1 MNISYNWLKKYIAA
15 DLSAEAMATI
25 LTDIGLEVE
34 SFEKIET
41 VRGGLQGVVVGEVLT
56 CEKHPDSDHLH
67 VTTVDVGAPEPL
79 RIVCGAPNCRKGLKV
94 LCATVGAVLYPEGG
108 DEAFKIKRS
117 KIRGVES
124 LGMLC
129 AEDELGIGASHDGIM
144 ELPADA
150 PVGMPAKEY
159 LHIEDDYLIGVGL
172 TPNRVDAASHIG
184 VARDLAAYLRAKGD
198 AEARVLWPD
207 VSAFAVD
214 DHALEIGVTVEN
226 AEAAPRYTGVT
237 ITGCKIGPSPD
248 WMQNALRAAGIHPKN
263 NLVDITNYVLFELG
277 QPLHAFD
284 ARKIEG
290 RRIVVKTC
298 AEGTPFVTLDGVE
311 RKLSDRDLMICSAER
326 PMCIGGVFGGL
337 ESGVGDDTTDIFLES
352 AYFNPVWVRKTA
364 KRHGLNTDSSWRFER
379 GVDPRLQVY
388 ALKRAALLFKEL
400 AGGRISSDIVEVS
413 AGEPADFVFDF
424 SPARSNALIGK
435 ELSEQTYRT
444 ILDALDVKI
453 LDERDGVWRVAVPP
467 YRVDVQREADLV
479 EEVLRI
485 YGYNNV
491 EIPVQVRSTLSYAAK
506 PDRNRLMNLAADYLT
521 AGGFTEIMSNSLT
534 KESYYEG
541 LTSYPAARCVRIL
554 NPLSADLNV
563 MRQTLLFNTMEA
575 VQLNANRRNGNLR
588 LYEFGNCYFY
598 DEAAR
603 DAEKPLS
610 AYSEQYRLAIAVTG
624 AAVPQSWN
632 AKPQASSFFTLRAV
646 AEKLL
651 RRFGL
656 DIYALKCEPLQS
668 DLFGDGISLSAGN
681 GRELLQ
687 MGVVAPRIRRA
698 FDLKQEVYYLEMNFD
713 ALVKSTRKHRI
724 AFEELSKF
732 PEVKRDLAL
741 LVDRQVT
748 FAQLRAIALAT
759 ERKLLKSVS
768 LFDVYEGD
776 KLPEGKKSYALSFVL
791 EDKSQTLTD
800 KAIERGIGARGLR
813 AVLEEVMTKIMYS
826 VPSDPAI
833 VKVTITASC
842 VTDGADPEIV
852 RDPERRQRPRLG
864 KASLRAERGG
874 AVGTNAG

>member
-1 MNISYNWLKKYIAA
+1 MNISYNWLKRYLDTDLPAEEIAR
-15 DLSAEAMATI
+15 I

-34 SFEKIET
+34 GFEKIET
-41 VRGGLQGVVVGEVLT
+41 VKGGLHGVVVGEVLT
-56 CEKHPDSDHLH
+56 CTDHPDSDHLH
-67 VTTVDVGAPEPL
+67 LTTVDVGAGDPL
-79 RIVCGAPNCRKGLKV
+79 QIVCGAPNCRAGLKV
-94 LCATVGAVLYPEGG
+94 LCATVGTVLYPGG
-108 DEAFKIKRS
+108 GEEFKIKRS

-150 PVGMPAKEY
+150 RVGMTAKEY
-159 LHIEDDYLIGVGL
+159 LGIEDDYLIEVGL

-184 VARDLAAYLRAKGD
+184 VARDLAAYLRSQGLN
-198 AEARVLWPD
+198 AEVKMPD
-207 VSAFAVD
+207 VSAFAPD
-214 DHALEIGVTVEN
+214 NHDLPVTVRVEN
-226 AEAAPRYTGVT
+226 HEAAPRYAGVT
-237 ITGCKIGPSPD
+237 VKNCKIGPSPE
-248 WMQNALRAAGIHPKN
+248 WMQNCLRAAGINPKN
-263 NLVDITNYVLFELG
+263 NLVDITNFVLFELG

-284 ARKIEG
+284 AAKIEG
-290 RRIVVKTC
+290 REVVVRTC

-311 RKLSDRDLMICSAER
+311 RKLTDKDLMICSAER
-326 PMCIGGVFGGL
+326 PMCIAGVFGGL
-337 ESGVGDDTTDIFLES
+337 DSGVSDTTTDVFIES

-364 KRHGLNTDSSWRFER
+364 KRFGLNTDSSFRFER
-379 GVDPRLQVY
+379 GIDPNMQVY
-388 ALKRAALLFKEL
+388 AAKRAALLMKEL
-400 AGGRISSDIVEVS
+400 AGGTISSGITDIYP
-413 AGEPADFVFDF
+413 EPIGDFVFDI
-424 SPARSNALIGK
+424 SLARVNALIGK
-435 ELSEQTYRT
+435 EIPETVVRT
-444 ILDALDVKI
+444 IIAALEVKI
-453 LDERDGVWRVAVPP
+453 LAEKDGVLTVAVPP

-479 EEVLRI
+479 EDILRI

-491 EIPVQVRSTLSYAAK
+491 EIPTQVRSTLSYAPK
-506 PDRNRLMNLAADYLT
+506 PDRNRLMNLAADYLS
-521 AGGFTEIMSNSLT
+521 ANGFTEIMSNSLT
-534 KESYYEG
+534 KAAYYEG
-541 LTSYPAARCVRIL
+541 LTSYKREHCVKIL
-554 NPLSADLNV
+554 NPLSNDLNV
-563 MRQTLLFNTMEA
+563 MRQTLLFNMLEA
-575 VQLNANRRNGNLR
+575 VQLNTNHRNGDLK

-598 DEAAR
+598 DEAKRSEADR
-603 DAEKPLS
+603 LAP
-610 AYSEQYRLAIAVTG
+610 YSEEYRLAIAVTG

-681 GRELLQ
+681 GKELLQ
-687 MGVVAPRIRRA
+687 MGVVASRIRRA

-768 LFDVYEGD
+768 LFDVSEGD

-800 KAIERGIGARGLR
+800 KAIER
-813 AVLEEVMTKIMYS
+813 VMNNLQ
-826 VPSDPAI
+826 AQF
-833 VKVTITASC
+833 
-842 VTDGADPEIV
+842 
-852 RDPERRQRPRLG
+852 ERQ
-864 KASLRAERGG
+864 AG
-874 AVGTNAG
+874 AVVR

>member
-1 MNISYNWLKKYIAA
+1 MNISYNWLKRYIDT
-15 DLSAEAMATI
+15 DLPAEKVAEI

-34 SFEKIET
+34 GFEKIET
-41 VRGGLQGVVVGEVLT
+41 IKGGLAGVVVGEVLT
-56 CEKHPDSDHLH
+56 CEEHPDSDHLH
-67 VTTVDVGAPEPL
+67 VTTVDVGTGEPL
-79 RIVCGAPNCRKGLKV
+79 QIVCGAPNCRAGLKV
-94 LCATVGAVLYPEGG
+94 LCATVGTVLYPGGG
-108 DEAFKIKRS
+108 DEEFKIKRS

-150 PVGMPAKEY
+150 PVGMTAKEY
-159 LHIEDDYLIGVGL
+159 LHIEDDYLIEVGL

-563 MRQTLLFNTMEA
+563 MRQTLLFGGLECIA
-575 VQLNANRRNGNLR
+575 HNANRKNADLKFF
-588 LYEFGNCYFY
+588 EFGNCYYFREENKCP
-598 DEAAR
+598 DIVPGVSSSR
-603 DAEKPLS
+603 DPEVIQHVLD
-610 AYSEQYRLAIAVTG
+610 AYSEDYHLGLWVTG
-624 AAVPQSWN
+624 KRVSGSW
-632 AKPQASSFFTLRAV
+632 AHPDEDSSFYELKAYVLNILTRLGMN
-646 AEKLL
+646 
-651 RRFGL
+651 FGAL
-656 DIYALKCEPLQS
+656 VFAPSRNDIYSK
-668 DLFGDGISLSAGN
+668 GIEIQNRGGKVLAMLGIVS
-681 GRELLQ
+681 RKIQ
-687 MGVVAPRIRRA
+687 KMMDV
-698 FDLKQEVYYLEMNFD
+698 DHEVYYADLNWKLLMKAIRNNKISYTE
-713 ALVKSTRKHRI
+713 I
-724 AFEELSKF
+724 GKF
-732 PEVKRDLAL
+732 PAVSRDLAL
-741 LVDRQVT
+741 LLDKGVE
-748 FAQLRAIALAT
+748 FAEIEKVAYST
-759 ERKLLKSVS
+759 EKKLLKEVT
-768 LFDVYEGD
+768 LFDVYEG
-776 KLPEGKKSYALSFVL
+776 KNLEAGKKSYAVNFVL
-791 EDKSQTLTD
+791 QDETKTLNDKQID
-800 KAIERGIGARGLR
+800 AIMNKLIANLQAKLGAKLR
-813 AVLEEVMTKIMYS
+813 
-826 VPSDPAI
+826 
-833 VKVTITASC
+833 
-842 VTDGADPEIV
+842 
-852 RDPERRQRPRLG
+852 
-864 KASLRAERGG
+864 
-874 AVGTNAG
+874 